1 MMPELCLLHKG
12 MGVQSIS
19 LCAYFTRERGYKTIV
34 SHTSHGLANETE
46 VNKQSVQTNNYWSS
60 TAVSSLSGNAWNV
73 NMNNG
78 NVNNDNTG
86 NNNLV
91 WPVRGGEW

>member
-60 TAVSSLSGNAWNV
+60 TAVSSLSGNAWYVTMGYGYV
-73 NMNNG
+73 NYG
-78 NVNNDNTG
+78 GTG
-86 NNNLV
+86 GSRLV
-91 WPVRGGEW
+91 WPVRGGQ